1 MKKFIKHSILFS
13 LPLIVGIVAL
23 FSIPLDKNFAYHFVR
38 GECDNKA
45 SWMYHRIFEDPR
57 PVDVVFSGASH
68 TGSAIMDQFI
78 SEELSL
84 KTGNKIEAVNYAY
97 CRGGRDIQYIML
109 KDLFEQ
115 KHPRILVID
124 VAEDEPK
131 KSHPVFPY
139 LAESKDLFC
148 SFVPFNQ
155 RYFTAIWKGIVVR
168 FESLRNEITGGNTA
182 SSETQYPDFGYRP
195 STHVVDEANIK
206 ENAAKWHRRL
216 SKQKPQILRKLE
228 LNYSLH
234 YLQKIARLAREN
246 QCTLLF
252 VYLPESGS
260 NLKEPLLESY
270 YEILAPV
277 IILPESLIHERTNWK
292 DATHFNDSGAWA
304 ASWFLVPFLEDE
316 LKQTPLIDHLFIK

>member
-1 MKKFIKHSILFS
+1 MKNFIKNSLHFS
-13 LPLIVGIVAL
+13 LPFLAGIIVL
-23 FSIPLDKNFAYHFVR
+23 FVLPQDKYFAYHFVK

-45 SWMYHRIFEDPR
+45 DWMYHRIFEDPR

-84 KTGNKIEAVNYAY
+84 KAGQEIEAVNYGY
-97 CRGGRDIQYIML
+97 CRGGRDIQYVML

-139 LAESKDLFC
+139 LAECKDLFG
-148 SFVPFNQ
+148 SFVLFNQ
-155 RYFTAIWKGIVVR
+155 RYFTAIWKGITVR
-168 FESLRNEITGGNTA
+168 FESLRNKIAGGNPVT
-182 SSETQYPDFGYRP
+182 SENQYRDFGYRP
-195 STHVVDEANIK
+195 SSHLVNEAAIK
-206 ENAAKWHRRL
+206 ENAATWHRRL
-216 SKQKPQILRKLE
+216 SSPKPQILRNIE

-234 YLQKIARLAREN
+234 YLQKIARLAQEN

-277 IILPESLIHERTNWK
+277 IILPESLILERTNWK
-292 DATHFNDSGAWA
+292 DATHFNDSGAKA
-304 ASWFLVPFLEDE
+304 ASRFLVPFLEDA
-316 LKQTPLIDHLFIK
+316 LKQIL